1 MIEGR
6 NITELQK
13 VKLVAWIGLGLAA
26 IGFIFQVISQILDN
40 LGLDSG
46 TDVEVLLPGLF
57 AVPSLILMLLSLSL
71 CLVVLPRWQ
80 GMAGLLLSAIT
91 VLLVLF
97 RFL

>member
-13 VKLVAWIGLGLAA
+13 VKLVAWIGIGLAA

-40 LGLDSG
+40 LGPDSG

-57 AVPSLILMLLSLSL
+57 VVPSLILMLLSMSL

-97 RFL
+97 RSL